1 MAQTGEKLATSK
13 LGALLTEHLEAVTL
27 GRQLIRLAVCA
38 RVASRN
44 EDALAAER
52 AAEEYIAKA
61 VQLEE
66 QLRAE
71 L

>member
-1 MAQTGEKLATSK
+1 MAQTAEKMVTPK
-13 LGALLTEHLEAVTL
+13 LGALLTEHQEAVTA
-27 GRQLIRLAVCA
+27 GRQLIRLAICA
-38 RVASRN
+38 RVANRN
-44 EDALAAER
+44 DDALAAER